1 MPIGSD
7 NMQAR
12 DRKQILIVE
21 DEAINRELLTLVLQE
36 SYTLRYAAT
45 GEETLKEIFENARSL
60 SLVLLDLNLPDVNGK
75 DILLKMKQEGLL
87 DRLPVIVLTADKDAE
102 VESLT
107 MGAMDF
113 IPKPYPLPE
122 VIQARVRRTIELSE
136 GRVIIGQTERD
147 SLTGLYNREYFY
159 LYTEQLDA
167 RHSDTLMDAIVIN
180 INHFHMI
187 NERYGRQYGD
197 EVLKKDRRKAA
208 NRRFRWDRH
217 SLPEGRRYIPD
228 LLSAPRRLYGA
239 PGNDIGERCGRRER

>member
-7 NMQAR
+7 NMQER

-45 GEETLKEIFENARSL
+45 GEETLKEIFENASSL

-113 IPKPYPLPE
+113 IPKPYPRPDN
-122 VIQARVRRTIELSE
+122 RTVRRT
-136 GRVIIGQTERD
+136 GHYRT
-147 SLTGLYNREYFY
+147 
-159 LYTEQLDA
+159 
-167 RHSDTLMDAIVIN
+167 
-180 INHFHMI
+180 
-187 NERYGRQYGD
+187 
-197 EVLKKDRRKAA
+197 DRA
-208 NRRFRWDRH
+208 
-217 SLPEGRRYIPD
+217 
-228 LLSAPRRLYGA
+228 
-239 PGNDIGERCGRRER
+239 